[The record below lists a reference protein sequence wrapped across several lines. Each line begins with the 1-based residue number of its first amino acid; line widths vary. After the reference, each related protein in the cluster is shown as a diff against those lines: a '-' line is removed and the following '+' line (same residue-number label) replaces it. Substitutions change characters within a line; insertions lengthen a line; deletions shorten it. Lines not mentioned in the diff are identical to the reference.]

1 MKKVSKLIASVV
13 LVGSVLVLNPIR
25 ANAEWRQDNHGW
37 WFNEP
42 KRIQSGITWVTGWRE
57 INQKW
62 YYFGQDGYMWHDVT
76 TPDNYELGS
85 DGAWINY
92 NSVTRTTDNKQDF
105 QSLSGIVATNTV
117 VLDTTNMQ
125 LNVGEE
131 KSLSAS
137 VITDD
142 SLPNTLVWSSSN
154 SNIVKNNGGKIT
166 AVGVG
171 TAIITCATQDGGEKS
186 ATCLVTVSPATNNQ
200 NSSVPAVILN
210 KPSMTL
216 NVGERKSLPVPT
228 VIDNPNDIGRVNHLV
243 WSSSNTSVA
252 TVQAGGVTAVGRG
265 TATITCAT
273 VDGNERPD
281 TCIVT
286 VR

>member
-1 MKKVSKLIASVV
+1 MKKVSKLIASLMLGVSVV
-13 LVGSVLVLNPIR
+13 AFSPVVE
-25 ANAEWRQDNHGW
+25 AHAEWRQDNHGW

-42 KRIQSGITWVTGWRE
+42 KNMGDGVYWAIGWRE

-62 YYFGQDGYMWHDVT
+62 YYFGQDGYMWHDAT
-76 TPDNYELGS
+76 TPDGYLVGS
-85 DGAWINY
+85 DGAWITNRPTY
-92 NSVTRTTDNKQDF
+92 SNNSNKF
-105 QSLSGIVATNTV
+105 GTGIVATNTV
-117 VLDTTNMQ
+117 VLNTTSMQ

-137 VITDD
+137 VITND
-142 SLPNTLVWSSSN
+142 SLPNTLVWTSSDP
-154 SNIVKNNGGKIT
+154 NIVKTNGGKIT

-171 TAIITCATQDGGEKS
+171 TATITCATQDGGEKS

-216 NVGERKSLPVPT
+216 NVGETKALPVPT
-228 VIDNPNDIGRVNHLV
+228 VINNPADTSVNHLV
-243 WSSSNTSVA
+243 WSSNNNSVA
-252 TVQAGGVTAVGRG
+252 TVQAGRVTAVGVG

-273 VDGNERPD
+273 QDGNEKSD
-281 TCIVT
+281 TCVVT